1 MSFISITCT
10 YYSIVYFIV
19 VNDNVEHNRHSFWYS
34 SVAQP
39 TLPVLKIH
47 FVIVEKYT
55 PQHAAYTH
63 TRAVCAIRQ
72 GSICARSAGRS
83 ADMSGVNS

>member
-39 TLPVLKIH
+39 TLPVLKIY

-63 TRAVCAIRQ
+63 TRSVRHT
-72 GSICARSAGRS
+72 
-83 ADMSGVNS
+83 SGEHLCSLRWTLSKYVWG